1 MKANIL
7 LKEHKHST
15 MLSVVWFG
23 ECGENGGRLSVR
35 SGRNCL
41 LAILFPDD
49 VKVLLCEVF
58 DFDNIFISLS
68 LYLPLKMP
76 LKTWLLPPSEASHST
91 EDMRICESFATISL
105 ISGRLTASSLKH
117 HAAISA
123 ICDFFLLGGN
133 KDQSK
138 DSWTHAKSF

>member
-7 LKEHKHST
+7 LEEHNHSI
-15 MLSVVWFG
+15 SVVWFG
-23 ECGENGGRLSVR
+23 ECGENKGRLSVW

-41 LAILFPDD
+41 LTILFPE
-49 VKVLLCEVF
+49 VKVLHCEVF

-91 EDMRICESFATISL
+91 EDMRICESFTTISL

-123 ICDFFLLGGN
+123 ICDFFLLEGN
-133 KDQSK
+133 KDQSN
-138 DSWTHAKSF
+138 DSWTHAKPF